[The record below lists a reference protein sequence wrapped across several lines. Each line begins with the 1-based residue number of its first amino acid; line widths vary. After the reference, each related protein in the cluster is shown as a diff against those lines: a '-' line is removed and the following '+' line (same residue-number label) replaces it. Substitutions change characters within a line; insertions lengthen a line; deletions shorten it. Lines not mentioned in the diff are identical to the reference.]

1 MSSARGR
8 GNGDDDMTE
17 YERQKWE
24 QVARNKDKMKSLRLQ
39 QLRAELQPDQPNKR
53 PKVILVQ

>member
-8 GNGDDDMTE
+8 GYRDDDITD

-24 QVARNKDKMKSLRLQ
+24 QVARNKEKVESLHLH
-39 QLRAELQPDQPNKR
+39 
-53 PKVILVQ
+53 